1 MIGNLFK
8 AAVATVL
15 LPVGVVIDVCTLPS
29 HALGERRSATAT
41 LAKAVKKNVEEAIKP

>member
-15 LPVGVVIDVCTLPS
+15 MPAAVVIDIATLPS
-29 HALGERRSATAT
+29 HALGDRRSATAI
-41 LAKAVKKNVEEAIKP
+41 LAKAVKENMQKAVKP